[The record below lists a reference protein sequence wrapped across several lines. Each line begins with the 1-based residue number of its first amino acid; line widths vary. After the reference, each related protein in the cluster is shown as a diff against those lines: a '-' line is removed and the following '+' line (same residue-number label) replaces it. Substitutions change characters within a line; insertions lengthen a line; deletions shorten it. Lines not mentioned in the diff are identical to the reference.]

1 MQLVIMWVLTALAA
15 ALPWRMLRHNL
26 LRIPRDFFLFMI
38 YGQSFIYLHLAPTLF
53 VQASDLEGGGRPD
66 RSLMWLYALMQFA
79 SLVLFEWPFLRLY
92 SRRMARVS
100 VTAALKPYEGEL
112 NTAKSYVVSAFAILF
127 SIAFLRVAIG
137 NDIFHMPH
145 YNQGI
150 RELFANLPT
159 YDYGVHRL
167 FVYSGLFLSC
177 ILLLMLLHAKA
188 GKEKLWSGCAF
199 GLTAG
204 TWLLYHLS
212 NQRLTVTLGV
222 AVLTGILLVRRS
234 SEQRIWFPRWRLPGL
249 NKSLPLILAVV
260 AMIYTLV
267 VANNV
272 RYSYEAEGGL
282 TWKQLDPLMP
292 LQDYISGPHVSDAY
306 ETDPRW
312 RLNGI
317 DLMARITPGAIRE
330 GYAMG
335 DAWKYSALISVG
347 QWISRTSIEEYRMNW
362 VSDPKVY
369 LLWRYTNF
377 DAIDWPNTMLNDL
390 YGNWSFPG
398 LLIGAVV
405 LAAILARGT
414 AVLAYRTSGLSTV
427 LGIFLLTQI
436 VIFEQAFS
444 GWLFGLL
451 RSVPVLLVL
460 VVMNPF
466 RPFAQET
473 VQKRA
478 NFRHTVGTIDAQATL
493 PRN

>member
-1 MQLVIMWVLTALAA
+1 
-15 ALPWRMLRHNL
+15 MLRRNL
-26 LRIPRDFFLFMI
+26 LRIPRDFFLFVI

-53 VQASDLEGGGRPD
+53 AQASDLEGGGRPD
-66 RSLMWLYALMQFA
+66 GSLMWLYALMQFA
-79 SLVLFEWPFLRLY
+79 SLVLFDWPLLRLY

-100 VTAALKPYEGEL
+100 VTAALKPHESQL
-112 NTAKSYVVSAFAILF
+112 NSTKSYAVSAFAIVF
-127 SIAFLRVAIG
+127 SIVFLRIAIS

-145 YNQGI
+145 SMQGI
-150 RELFANLPT
+150 KEIFVELPT

-177 ILLLMLLHAKA
+177 ILLLMLLRAKP

-204 TWLLYHLS
+204 TWLLYHLL

-222 AVLTGILLVRRS
+222 AVLTGVLLVWRS
-234 SEQRIWFPRWRLPGL
+234 GEQGIRFPRWRLPGL

-282 TWKQLDPLMP
+282 TWKQLDPFMP
-292 LQDYISGPHVSDAY
+292 FQDYISGPHVSDAY
-306 ETDPRW
+306 DSDPRW

-317 DLMARITPGAIRE
+317 DLMARITPGAIQE

-347 QWISRTSIEEYRMNW
+347 QWVSRTSIEAYKMDS

-369 LLWRYTNF
+369 LLWRYTNL
-377 DAIDWPNTMLNDL
+377 DATDWPNTMLNDL

-414 AVLAYRTSGLSTV
+414 EALAYRTSGLSAV
-427 LGIFLLTQI
+427 LAIFLLSQI

-451 RSVPVLLVL
+451 RSVPVLLFL

-466 RPFAQET
+466 LPFVQGT
-473 VQKRA
+473 VQKLA
-478 NFRHTVGTIDAQATL
+478 SFRHAVGSINTQATL